1 MKNQET
7 KTKMTE
13 QEKQE
18 LMDLM
23 SKTMEEDSKAF
34 NKMHTEFLAQHDF
47 SNKPDRQTRAITA
60 WTRENMVLDSWNQ
73 FIECEAKMAE
83 FAGWEKEGKGF
94 RTFYDQRRCDVALAF
109 AHYFLASMEQAVKC
123 IDEDLKQKETI

>member
-1 MKNQET
+1 MENT

-23 SKTMEEDSKAF
+23 SKEMEENRKAF
-34 NKMHTEFLAQHDF
+34 NKMHSEFLDQHDF
-47 SNKPDRQTRAITA
+47 NNKPDRQTRSITA
-60 WTRENMVLDSWNQ
+60 WTRENIVLDSWNQ
-73 FIECEAKMAE
+73 YIECEAKMAE

-94 RTFYDQRRCDVALAF
+94 RTFYDQRRCDIALGF
-109 AHYFLASMEQAVKC
+109 AHYFLASMEEQHRLMK
-123 IDEDLKQKETI
+123 EDIANGLYEG

>member
-1 MKNQET
+1 MENQET

-23 SKTMEEDSKAF
+23 FKSIEEDRKAF
-34 NKMHTEFLAQHDF
+34 NEMHTAFLDQHDF
-47 SNKPDRQTRAITA
+47 NSSPDRQTRSITA
-60 WTRENMVLDSWNQ
+60 WTRENIVLDSWNQ

-94 RTFYDQRRCDVALAF
+94 RTFNNQRRCDIALGF
-109 AHYFLASMEQAVKC
+109 AHYFLASMEEAVKY
-123 IDEDLKQKETI
+123 IDEDVKQKETI